1 EYFPPADAIPN
12 YDLVSFGAFHGLTQ
26 EQDPDKTGIAFFL
39 IAGHS
44 STVSSM
50 PKRDNL
56 GLEFIDCPHDVLK
69 RPNHEI
75 QTARIVCMHQNVTDC
90 FRVEENG
97 VEGTIVHIIRL
108 DYSNVPGY
116 WYAMVDTPEG
126 SQNRDLKSLVDRFF
140 DYGNKEAWYNRFNKL
155 GFYSGNSIKIT
166 EKLDRPPIDEEGK
179 LGESLGIAMQGSS
192 SIELR
197 YGFSM
202 IATWIPSANFNVHQA
217 AGFGKTDVS
226 FRLGGKDILDTSKS
240 LMGSKI
246 TKKFGETG
254 VAGQSLYIGLA
265 FFIAYKEAS
274 IDLASGDNVVGAVPF
289 SGYPESRIQSNW
301 GLYNVHFPS
310 GATITPSTGTGEGS
324 GVGDEV
330 SKNSNNKLNALSKSK
345 GWIEVGTTVRVGLIV
360 GVSFSKPYEKVVG
373 DLPDMSVSQRVF
385 SRWNLEHTGT
395 QSCSTSTFDK
405 LYVDNL
411 AAAGTKQCFKD
422 SGQPIKKRNLEI
434 AQNLTKRDG
443 FEDGRPDWG
452 DIPMPGYNLGDN
464 SFNQM
469 FPVLLCDNCASCTLQ
484 NPFREPCYGCVCL
497 GCKYGL
503 GPRGR
508 DEGPL
513 GPYGDNSDISSILRT
528 PLSKRDPTV
537 EGMLNATEGSLHRLE
552 KRAGPVP
559 NQSHKTCSICG
570 QAKTISYPAFPNLNQ
585 YPNSV
590 VDFDLYEPQ
599 VMKYLHNSSA
609 SCTNWAVQRHESI
622 DMQYDS
628 TIRGG

>member
-1 EYFPPADAIPN
+1 
-12 YDLVSFGAFHGLTQ
+12 
-26 EQDPDKTGIAFFL
+26 
-39 IAGHS
+39 
-44 STVSSM
+44 M
-50 PKRDNL
+50 
-56 GLEFIDCPHDVLK
+56 
-69 RPNHEI
+69 
-75 QTARIVCMHQNVTDC
+75 
-90 FRVEENG
+90 
-97 VEGTIVHIIRL
+97 
-108 DYSNVPGY
+108 
-116 WYAMVDTPEG
+116 
-126 SQNRDLKSLVDRFF
+126 
-140 DYGNKEAWYNRFNKL
+140 
-155 GFYSGNSIKIT
+155 
-166 EKLDRPPIDEEGK
+166 
-179 LGESLGIAMQGSS
+179 
-192 SIELR
+192 
-197 YGFSM
+197 
-202 IATWIPSANFNVHQA
+202 
-217 AGFGKTDVS
+217 
-226 FRLGGKDILDTSKS
+226 
-240 LMGSKI
+240 
-246 TKKFGETG
+246 
-254 VAGQSLYIGLA
+254 
-265 FFIAYKEAS
+265 
-274 IDLASGDNVVGAVPF
+274 
-289 SGYPESRIQSNW
+289 
-301 GLYNVHFPS
+301 
-310 GATITPSTGTGEGS
+310 
-324 GVGDEV
+324 
-330 SKNSNNKLNALSKSK
+330 
-345 GWIEVGTTVRVGLIV
+345 
-360 GVSFSKPYEKVVG
+360 
-373 DLPDMSVSQRVF
+373 
-385 SRWNLEHTGT
+385 
-395 QSCSTSTFDK
+395 
-405 LYVDNL
+405 DNL

-469 FPVLLCDNCASCTLQ
+469 LPVLLCDNCASCTLQ

-513 GPYGDNSDISSILRT
+513 GPYGDNSDISLILRI

-537 EGMLNATEGSLHRLE
+537 EGMFNATEGSLHRLE

-628 TIRGG
+628 TIEGG